1 MDIPAALGKGQHM
14 PFAHKEHD
22 FLQCHRDIVVTCGQ
36 YAGFDA
42 VALAAMYPYLQHLLR
57 QVDIAPAGVLL
68 IDRGDQQAFTDHHL
82 VLYLTGKGVLRE
94 GKRQRHTVH
103 TVVQG
108 GFHIL
113 AVKVGQQQVAQL

>member
-1 MDIPAALGKGQHM
+1 M
-14 PFAHKEHD
+14 PLAYKEHD
-22 FLQCHRDIVVTCGQ
+22 FRQRHRDIVVTYGQ

-42 VALAAMYPYLQHLLR
+42 VALGAIYPHLQHLLR

-68 IDRGDQQAFTDHHL
+68 IDRGNQQAFANHHL
-82 VLYLTGKGVLRE
+82 ILHLTGKGILRE

-108 GFHIL
+108 GFHVL